1 MKNGCGRRFRK
12 RVEVQQKIAHS
23 QSTHPSGENLRNSH
37 VKHQAC
43 LEGRVLWF
51 ITPFELPY
59 FFKTT

>member
-12 RVEVQQKIAHS
+12 RVEVQQKIVHS

-37 VKHQAC
+37 VKHQAF

-51 ITPFELPY
+51 ITPF
-59 FFKTT
+59 